1 MVTSLAARLR
11 SLWRGLRR
19 RSDVEAEMTEEFRLH
34 LELRTAD
41 LVRSGLSRAEAARQ
55 ARLEFGHA
63 ESYKQEGR
71 ESRGLKPFDELRV
84 SWLDIKLGLRMLVK
98 YPGLT
103 LISGLG
109 MAVAVAIG
117 AGFFVIM
124 TAIFSGLPLDEGERV
139 VAIETW
145 DTEVNRREGRILH
158 DFATWRDE
166 LKSVEDLGAF
176 RNNARNLVAP
186 DGPAEPVTVAE
197 MTAAGFRVAR
207 VPPLLG
213 RPLVE
218 EDEQEG
224 APLVIVIGYDVWR
237 TRFASDP
244 AVVGRSVRLGNTV
257 HAVVGVMPEGF
268 AFPVNHS
275 FWAPLRADPSDYER
289 RRGPGITVFGRLA
302 LGGTLD
308 GAQAELTTIGLRAA
322 AAFPETHERL
332 RPRIIPYTDA
342 FNASDEIWSFRLM
355 HLLFTMLLV
364 VICMNVAILVYARTA
379 TRQGEIAVRSAL
391 GASRRRIVTQLSV
404 EALVLSAGAA
414 AGGLVVA
421 GGTLRQA
428 GYFTDGA

>member
-103 LISGLG
+103 LIGGLG
-109 MAVAVAIG
+109 RALAVAIG

-145 DTEVNRREGRILH
+145 DTEVNRRDGRILH
-158 DFATWRDE
+158 DFVTWRDE

-244 AVVGRSVRLGNTV
+244 AAGGRRLSRDPRATSTPHQPLYGRVQRKRRDLVVPP
-257 HAVVGVMPEGF
+257 HAP
-268 AFPVNHS
+268 PLHH
-275 FWAPLRADPSDYER
+275 APCRDLHER
-289 RRGPGITVFGRLA
+289 RDSGLRPDGHPPGRDRRAQRSGSEPPSHRHAALCRGARA
-302 LGGTLD
+302 LGRCG
-308 GAQAELTTIGLRAA
+308 GGRA
-322 AAFPETHERL
+322 R
-332 RPRIIPYTDA
+332 
-342 FNASDEIWSFRLM
+342 
-355 HLLFTMLLV
+355 
-364 VICMNVAILVYARTA
+364 
-379 TRQGEIAVRSAL
+379 G
-391 GASRRRIVTQLSV
+391 RR
-404 EALVLSAGAA
+404 GDPP
-414 AGGLVVA
+414 AGGLLHRW
-421 GGTLRQA
+421 GGKRGSLLDALRPLP
-428 GYFTDGA
+428 GHRGF